1 MNIKFSYSKILSQI
15 SDLINKYRLYKD
27 LKQMS
32 VGRNLQEMENVVTKG
47 AASAEPMHNVTQNSS
62 GVTTPGQTGSWEDL
76 GGPTPYNSRPDDDS
90 NKLATPGRTLAQV
103 RDVVNS
109 KAAAA
114 EPMKGM
120 KEETEE
126 DEDLVEDDELD
137 GEEEVVSE
145 ASEEEEGEEEMH
157 PKTKKAKKGKG
168 EDKEEEEEEED
179 DEMKEEYDIE
189 EDVNALLSGEDLSEE
204 FQEKARIIFESA
216 IKSKVSE
223 IKEELQSAYEVAL
236 VEELET
242 IKDQLSERVDSYLEY
257 VADEWIQENALAVE
271 HGLKTEMTES
281 FLQGMRG
288 LFEDHYVTIP
298 EDRYDVIES
307 MVDKLD
313 EMEGKLNEQIER
325 NVALNRRLAESV
337 ADVIFADVAEGL
349 ALSQKDKLAS
359 LAENVEF
366 GSEAN
371 YREKLVTL
379 RESYF
384 PSNTGTQR
392 DDSETLSESTDMQL
406 QHPEV
411 SPIMEAYLQTLGR
424 VSKK

>member
-1 MNIKFSYSKILSQI
+1 
-15 SDLINKYRLYKD
+15 
-27 LKQMS
+27 MS

-47 AASAEPMHNVTQNSS
+47 ASPAETPSKSATPIL
-62 GVTTPGQTGSWEDL
+62 TPGQTGSWEDL
-76 GGPTPYNSRPDDDS
+76 GGPTPENYRPDDDS
-90 NKLATPGRTLAQV
+90 SKLKDPATTLAQV
-103 RDVVNS
+103 RDVVNA
-109 KAAAA
+109 KASAADS
-114 EPMKGM
+114 MKGV

-126 DEDLVEDDELD
+126 DEDLVD
-137 GEEEVVSE
+137 EEEVDE
-145 ASEEEEGEEEMH
+145 DEEVVAEESCDDEDGMKER
-157 PKTKKAKKGKG
+157 PKQKKGKTK
-168 EDKEEEEEEED
+168 EDPKEDPKED
-179 DEMKEEYDIE
+179 EDEMKEDFDIE
-189 EDVNALLSGEDLSEE
+189 EDVNALLAGEDLSEE
-204 FQEKARIIFESA
+204 FQEKARTIFEAA
-216 IKSKVSE
+216 IRSKIVG
-223 IKEELQSAYEVAL
+223 IKEELQETYENAL
-236 VEELET
+236 IEEIEV
-242 IKDQLSERVDSYLEY
+242 IKEGLVDRVDAYLEY
-257 VADEWIQENALAVE
+257 VADEWVSENALAVE

-288 LFEDHYVTIP
+288 LFEDHYVSIP

-366 GSEAN
+366 DSEAN

-384 PSNTGTQR
+384 PTNTGTQR
-392 DDSETLSESTDMQL
+392 DDSETLSESTDVQSQQPQVDGRM
-406 QHPEV
+406 
-411 SPIMEAYLQTLGR
+411 ATYLQTLGR
-424 VSKK
+424 VAKL